1 MSHAFPRRRR
11 QRGAPDLPGLWAR
24 VLKRRVVTHDF
35 ETRSMADLKKQGA
48 YKYSLDPT
56 TKPTCLAIKVH
67 GQRKITFL
75 DFHQINLRWEDHT
88 PEFRNW
94 WKGLIRD
101 GYLFS
106 AHNSFFEWCIYEN
119 ILVARLGWPSIP
131 LEQRRCTAAK
141 AAACALP
148 RSLEKA
154 GQALKLS
161 MQKDRRGYSAMMA
174 TCKPTK
180 AWNAWKKANDK
191 FFSITFGGKGRITDR
206 LRKVACAPEP
216 PVFLEPEAAPDV
228 WKTLY
233 HYCEFDV
240 RVEEVLDEELP
251 DLSPEEQQIWILN
264 QRLNWRGLRIDIP
277 TVDKI
282 VDMMA
287 AESKVKLKE
296 LDALTMGLITK
307 PGARNSILEFLKLD
321 GIELPNLKAKTVD
334 DALSGF
340 GLTPDMHRLLEIR
353 KALTMTSTK
362 KYYAMQDR
370 ACDDHRVRD
379 ILLYHGSS
387 TGRDTGNG
395 LQPHN
400 FPRGILRV
408 DKRRPYAAVE
418 NVVNCDPEMLRL
430 LYGDTL
436 AMLFSSILRNMIIPT
451 DGYELF
457 VADFSKIEVAVL
469 WWLAGNEAGLQA
481 LRDGKDP
488 YIFQASQNTG
498 KSYAEIESAV
508 GREEKWAL
516 DARQLGK
523 AQVLGCFEA
532 DTLVLTDRGW
542 KKIVDVSAVDRVWD
556 GIEWVNHEG
565 VAYQG
570 MKATIRCRGVGV
582 TPGHLFMTPG
592 GWAPASRVAHDD
604 ILYRKS
610 TIDSDSFA
618 SKGTSWAPV
627 AASFRSSSAVPVHHG
642 GRTRSTFMRFGGARA
657 PAAPAARRNGEHRHE
672 SIGGVTR
679 TSYRTT
685 HIGNDFSIGSPLQF
699 SGAMTRARS
708 VSPTTGAAVSVFS
721 KPGEMTERN
730 SWPTLYHFRGGTN
743 RILRWTES
751 RTTRAT
757 YRETSVFPLVTPT
770 SSIEGKFRN
779 CSNESTTLKPVF
791 DIVNA
796 GPRNRFMIFSEGGPV
811 IVHNCGFG
819 MGWENFQS
827 TAWVQ
832 HRLKLTDDQSIAA
845 VSSYRKSNEA
855 VPAFWKAAELA
866 AIAAV
871 ERPGTVHEAGRCRFS
886 VSDDFLW
893 LELPSGRRLAFREP
907 QVAWRTKTV
916 GDKTFDA
923 KTLEFWGVNPK
934 TKQWALERS
943 WGGIMVQN
951 ATQGTARDLMM
962 PAMVRLEASGYR
974 ALLMIH
980 DEGLAEKK
988 IGRGSVD
995 EFTRILCQPPAWA
1008 RGLPI
1013 EAKGWVGPRYRK

>member
-1 MSHAFPRRRR
+1 
-11 QRGAPDLPGLWAR
+11 
-24 VLKRRVVTHDF
+24 
-35 ETRSMADLKKQGA
+35 MADLKKQGA

-106 AHNSFFEWCIYEN
+106 AHNSFFEWCVYEN

-282 VDMMA
+282 VGMMA
-287 AESKVKLKE
+287 TESKVKLKE

-307 PGARNSILEFLKLD
+307 PGARDSILEFLKLD

-400 FPRGILRV
+400 FPRGIIRV

-436 AMLFSSILRNMIIPT
+436 AVLFSSILRNMIIPT

-523 AQVLGCFEA
+523 AQVLGC
-532 DTLVLTDRGW
+532 
-542 KKIVDVSAVDRVWD
+542 
-556 GIEWVNHEG
+556 
-565 VAYQG
+565 
-570 MKATIRCRGVGV
+570 
-582 TPGHLFMTPG
+582 
-592 GWAPASRVAHDD
+592 
-604 ILYRKS
+604 
-610 TIDSDSFA
+610 
-618 SKGTSWAPV
+618 
-627 AASFRSSSAVPVHHG
+627 
-642 GRTRSTFMRFGGARA
+642 
-657 PAAPAARRNGEHRHE
+657 
-672 SIGGVTR
+672 
-679 TSYRTT
+679 
-685 HIGNDFSIGSPLQF
+685 
-699 SGAMTRARS
+699 
-708 VSPTTGAAVSVFS
+708 
-721 KPGEMTERN
+721 
-730 SWPTLYHFRGGTN
+730 
-743 RILRWTES
+743 
-751 RTTRAT
+751 
-757 YRETSVFPLVTPT
+757 
-770 SSIEGKFRN
+770 
-779 CSNESTTLKPVF
+779 
-791 DIVNA
+791 
-796 GPRNRFMIFSEGGPV
+796 
-811 IVHNCGFG
+811 GFG

-886 VSDDFLW
+886 VSDNFLW

-934 TKQWALERS
+934 TKQWALERT
-943 WGGIMVQN
+943 WGGVLVQN
-951 ATQGTARDLMM
+951 ATQGAARDLMM
-962 PAMVRLEASGYR
+962 PAMVRLEASGYC